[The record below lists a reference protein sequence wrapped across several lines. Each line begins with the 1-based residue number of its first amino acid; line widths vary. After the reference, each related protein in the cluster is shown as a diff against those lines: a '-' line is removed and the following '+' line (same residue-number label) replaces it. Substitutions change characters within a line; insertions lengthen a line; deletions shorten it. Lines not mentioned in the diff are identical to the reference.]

1 MINVGRVLESKQG
14 SEYEHR
20 QCTDGWQWNLN
31 VRTKIECLVRSGQS
45 QRSLLFQRSAEHLDQ
60 TTRAPATDGPL

>member
-14 SEYEHR
+14 SEYENR
-20 QCTDGWQWNLN
+20 QCTDGQWNLN
-31 VRTKIECLVRSGQS
+31 VRTKKERLVRSGQS